1 MCHLGQLD
9 QPAGCYHCVA
19 VEQDRVSLALGETA
33 VARDHKP
40 RVPLIAQNPHSRVR
54 PRDSREC
61 CGHVW
66 LGRGVIDDDQRPE
79 RRPAVGQ
86 HASDTAH
93 RHVRVA
99 IDRNDDVGPGSLGH
113 EPFPVESAQGVAVSR
128 DDVPIQNT
136 HVERTRPRNIL
147 LKCPDEQDEPG
158 WNRTGMDRTRTVC
171 LSPPPSW
178 GNAHAPSQTTVL
190 GIANLVSRFR
200 RRPTA
205 GFRGGLGRSTAS
217 RRSVAG
223 GSRPGSGAGTA
234 RHDAA

>member
-1 MCHLGQLD
+1 M
-9 QPAGCYHCVA
+9 
-19 VEQDRVSLALGETA
+19 
-33 VARDHKP
+33 
-40 RVPLIAQNPHSRVR
+40 
-54 PRDSREC
+54 
-61 CGHVW
+61 
-66 LGRGVIDDDQRPE
+66 
-79 RRPAVGQ
+79 GQ

-205 GFRGGLGRSTAS
+205 GSRGGPSRSLDCRSSICCWRISTWIWS
-217 RRSVAG
+217 RPSSRTTLLKARSRLAG
-223 GSRPGSGAGTA
+223 GLRASLGDGNRE
-234 RHDAA
+234 AASYADRICE